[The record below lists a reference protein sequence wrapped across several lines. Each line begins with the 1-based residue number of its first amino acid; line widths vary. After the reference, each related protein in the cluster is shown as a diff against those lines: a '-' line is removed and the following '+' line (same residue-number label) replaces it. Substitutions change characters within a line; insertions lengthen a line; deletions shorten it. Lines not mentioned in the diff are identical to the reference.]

1 VTSLASIEDTA
12 RAACSAAGLD
22 NASLSPLHH
31 HATPVYLLSSLD
43 IVVRVSRGDDRD
55 RARNAVAIALWLAAE
70 DVPVTVPVPVQQPAE
85 FEDASVTFWQYYPQ
99 RDGQAPPRAAELG
112 RILCRLHNLDADP
125 PVQLPRYQP
134 LTHLGA
140 VLARPSRL
148 PADDHTWLDQR
159 RRDLLEQY
167 DQLRSDLGIGFIHGD
182 AYPGNTLWDG
192 DRAVL
197 SDFDEVALGPREL
210 DLINTHQGAR
220 MGRSQVERDAFT
232 AAYGWDV
239 TTWDGY
245 PTLRAMRDVH
255 TLAAFIERATA
266 GDQAAAAEV
275 EHRIAT
281 LRAGD
286 IAARW
291 RSA

>member
-1 VTSLASIEDTA
+1 VTSLANIEDTA

-22 NASLSPLHH
+22 SASLSPLHH

-43 IVVRVSRGDDRD
+43 IVVRVSLGDDRA
-55 RARNAVAIALWLAAE
+55 RARNAVAVASWLAAQ
-70 DVPVTVPVPVQQPAE
+70 DVPVIAPAPVQQPVE
-85 FEDASVTFWQYYPQ
+85 TVDASVTFWRYYPQ
-99 RDGQAPPRAAELG
+99 RDGQAPPGAAELG
-112 RILCRLHNLDADP
+112 GILRRLHTLDSDP
-125 PVQLPRYQP
+125 PVQLPQYQP

-140 VLARPSRL
+140 VLARPTRF
-148 PADDHTWLDQR
+148 ATEAQAWLEQR
-159 RRDLLEQY
+159 RTELLEQY
-167 DQLRSDLGIGFIHGD
+167 KQLRSDLGVGFIHGD

-192 DRAVL
+192 TRAVL
-197 SDFDEVALGPREL
+197 SDLDEVAVGPREL

-220 MGRSQVERDAFT
+220 MGRSQSERDAFT

-255 TLAAFIERATA
+255 TLASFIERATA
-266 GDQAAAAEV
+266 GDQTAANEV

-286 IAARW
+286 TGARW
-291 RSA
+291 HSA